1 MSSKPTAMLRN
12 TCAGILELH
21 SFRFYVSIL
30 AMNDLKG
37 EGELLALIFG
47 EVEPE
52 MKGALSSPT
61 EQSRRDD
68 AGFTYGKRS

>member
-21 SFRFYVSIL
+21 SFKFYVSTL

-37 EGELLALIFG
+37 EGELLALTFG

-52 MKGALSSPT
+52 MKERC